1 MKQSYGFV
9 ETGGLGVRRL
19 PSWSQAAVALILLA
33 IAIAKA
39 VALSGQQVEA
49 ALFPVPVLWMVTVL
63 EFALGV
69 AVVCCRGDWV
79 LFVTAQAGTPTGRSS
94 RGRWPVA
101 ARERCARAAGTRRN
115 GAADR
120 CVRAVAAGWTRSR
133 AGGRPAPVGPGWSG
147 TDA

>member
-79 LFVTAQAGTPTGRSS
+79 LFVTSGFGVVLLASLGAMLLSGHDSSSCGCFGTLKLDAVSHAL
-94 RGRWPVA
+94 VA
-101 ARERCARAAGTRRN
+101 ACIAGLPALELLKPERRQVARARE
-115 GAADR
+115 
-120 CVRAVAAGWTRSR
+120 W
-133 AGGRPAPVGPGWSG
+133 
-147 TDA
+147 